1 MDGAPAGGAFRVSLF
16 LAVVLGIVEGLTEF
30 LPVSST
36 GHLILTAHFAGLH
49 GSRAEVFEIFI
60 QLGAVLAVVLE
71 YRKKL
76 LGFAATMVSRPDSRS
91 FVASIGI
98 AFVPAAVAGLLLHD
112 WISETLFSARMV
124 AVGLVA
130 GALLIL
136 VVESLPLR
144 PRVEAAEGTS
154 WPQSIG
160 IGFAQCLAL
169 WPGFSR
175 SAATIL
181 GGLVVGLRRPAAT
194 EFSFFLAIPTLGAA
208 TVYSLWKRYGSLQ
221 PGDLFYLA
229 VAFAV
234 SFVVAWWSIRWL
246 LRFVSTHTL
255 RPFAWYRLIVGAAI
269 LYWMR

>member
-1 MDGAPAGGAFRVSLF
+1 MSLL
-16 LAVVLGIVEGLTEF
+16 LALLLGIVEGLTEF
-30 LPVSST
+30 IPVSST
-36 GHLILTAHFAGLH
+36 GHLILTSHAAGFH
-49 GSRAEVFEIFI
+49 GHRAEVFEIFI

-71 YRKKL
+71 YRRKL
-76 LGFAATMVSRPDSRS
+76 FSFAATLGRRAESRS
-91 FVASIGI
+91 FVVAVGV
-98 AFVPAAVAGLLLHD
+98 AFVPSAAAGLLLHD

-130 GALLIL
+130 GAVLIL
-136 VVESLPLR
+136 AVEALPLR
-144 PRVEAAEGTS
+144 PRVEAAESTT
-154 WPQSIG
+154 WAQALG
-160 IGFAQCLAL
+160 IGFAQCLSL

-181 GGLVVGLRRPAAT
+181 GGLVAGLRRPAST

-208 TVYSLWKRYGSLQ
+208 TVYSLVKRFDALEA
-221 PGDLFYLA
+221 GDLFYLA

-255 RPFAWYRLIVGAAI
+255 RPFAWYRLVVGAAI
-269 LYWMR
+269 LYWL

>member
-1 MDGAPAGGAFRVSLF
+1 LSFF

-36 GHLILTAHFAGLH
+36 GHLILTSHAAGFH
-49 GSRAEVFEIFI
+49 GHRAEVFEIFI

-76 LGFAATMVSRPDSRS
+76 TEFAATAATRAESRR
-91 FVASIGI
+91 FLASVGL

-130 GALLIL
+130 GAVLIL

-144 PRVEAAEGTS
+144 PRVETAEATR
-154 WPQSIG
+154 WPQALG
-160 IGFAQCLAL
+160 IGLAQCLAL

-181 GGLVVGLRRPAAT
+181 GGLMAGLRRPAAT

-208 TVYSLWKRYGSLQ
+208 TVYSLVKRFDALL
-221 PGDLFYLA
+221 PGDLFYLS
-229 VAFAV
+229 VAFVV

>member
-1 MDGAPAGGAFRVSLF
+1 VSFL
-16 LAVVLGIVEGLTEF
+16 LAVILGIVEGLTEF

-36 GHLILTAHFAGLH
+36 GHLILTNRFAGFDGH
-49 GSRAEVFEIFI
+49 RAEVFEIFI
-60 QLGAVLAVVLE
+60 QLGAVLAVILE
-71 YRKKL
+71 YRRKL
-76 LGFAATMVSRPDSRS
+76 FGFAMTLGSRADSRS
-91 FVASIGI
+91 FVISIAI
-98 AFVPAAVAGLLLHD
+98 APAAATGLLFHD
-112 WISETLFSARMV
+112 LISEHLFSARMV

-130 GALLIL
+130 GAVLIL

-144 PRVEAAEGTS
+144 PRVQAAEATG
-154 WPQSIG
+154 WKAALG
-160 IGFAQCLAL
+160 IGLAQCLAL

-181 GGLVVGLRRPAAT
+181 GGLVAGLNRPAAT

-208 TVYSLWKRYGSLQ
+208 TVYSLVKRFDALE

-255 RPFAWYRLIVGAAI
+255 RPFAWYRLLVGAALLI
-269 LYWMR
+269 WV